1 MIMDDNDGTEM
12 NFVVFCCACMSSHK
26 DNRIEMKIANDII
39 YLQQMPIITMHGTQ
53 KLIQLDTTAYVGVKS
68 KAHVGYFR
76 PLSSQINGWS
86 GLCKPN
92 EIGTNDTSAANNQ
105 IVTIDKTA
113 MRRVTHRPYLEQ
125 ITIREKNMNI
135 KNERNKTHLQ

>member
-1 MIMDDNDGTEM
+1 
-12 NFVVFCCACMSSHK
+12 
-26 DNRIEMKIANDII
+26 
-39 YLQQMPIITMHGTQ
+39 MHGTQ

-76 PLSSQINGWS
+76 PLSSYTNGRS

-113 MRRVTHRPYLEQ
+113 MRLVTHRPYLKKVQ
-125 ITIREKNMNI
+125 REKKEEEKKTFGI
-135 KNERNKTHLQ
+135 KTFTMRIR